1 MIEPIRMIH
10 LMKNNYLI
18 MNNIKGEYAL
28 NKDLLSHIFVYPNTT
43 GRKDIYTK
51 TDMIILILKS

>member
-10 LMKNNYLI
+10 LMKKNYLI
-18 MNNIKGEYAL
+18 MNNIKGEYTL

>member
-1 MIEPIRMIH
+1 MIH
-10 LMKNNYLI
+10 LMKKNYLI
-18 MNNIKGEYAL
+18 TNNIKGEYAL

>member
-10 LMKNNYLI
+10 LMKKNYLI
-18 MNNIKGEYAL
+18 MNSIKGEYAL
-28 NKDLLSHIFVYPNTT
+28 NKVLLSHIFVYPNTT

>member
-10 LMKNNYLI
+10 LMKKNYLI
-18 MNNIKGEYAL
+18 TNNIKGEYAL
-28 NKDLLSHIFVYPNTT
+28 NKDLLSHILVYPNTT

>member
-1 MIEPIRMIH
+1 
-10 LMKNNYLI
+10 MKNNYLI

-28 NKDLLSHIFVYPNTT
+28 NKVLLSHIFVYPNTT